1 MERVSAVLDKKV
13 ATADPKGSNPHYYQ
27 LVLFWNICIRISHL
41 VADDGM
47 DSVIFWIEKK
57 IHLKFFS
64 AYFRFSDN
72 DMFAPI

>member
-47 DSVIFWIEKK
+47 DSVIFWIGKK
-57 IHLKFFS
+57 SI
-64 AYFRFSDN
+64 
-72 DMFAPI
+72 